1 MVIFILGREN
11 PRFLTHKHQ
20 TQEVCPYAAGGFSDS
35 QFSRLFCLETYWSFR
50 DIFLGDE
57 QKREN
62 RERRGVAIC
71 TCIYICT
78 VCIVLYVYIYIYM
91 SYDYNSLYICIYITW
106 SNLISFHIFL
116 ESCKLNNGYQRN
128 LIQQFEFRVT
138 QYGNPILN
146 IICKKGRTR
155 SWEEPFRCKKVFGL
169 QHHLCLAQRWNHPGF
184 GKEMSS
190 WLVEGL
196 SPWLTCHSPY
206 ISWVI
211 QPTYI

>member
-1 MVIFILGREN
+1 MA
-11 PRFLTHKHQ
+11 FLIVNFLDFSAWKHIEASGISSLV
-20 TQEVCPYAAGGFSDS
+20 TNKKGKTVKGGGWPYV
-35 QFSRLFCLETYWSFR
+35 RVY
-50 DIFLGDE
+50 
-57 QKREN
+57 
-62 RERRGVAIC
+62 
-71 TCIYICT
+71 IYMYCMYCT
-78 VCIVLYVYIYIYM
+78 VCIYIYM